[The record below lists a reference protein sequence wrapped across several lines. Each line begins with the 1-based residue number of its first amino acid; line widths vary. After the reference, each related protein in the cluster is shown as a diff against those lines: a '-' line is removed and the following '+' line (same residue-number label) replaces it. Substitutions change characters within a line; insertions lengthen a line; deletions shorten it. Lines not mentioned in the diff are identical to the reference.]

1 MMSSEAGGAD
11 SNDLSAAYVLHT
23 RKYRDTSLI
32 AELYTQAQGRVAVVA
47 KGARSKRGVKQ
58 AIWQPFTPL
67 LISYIGKGDLKTV
80 TGIEFSSSGFRLT
93 GENLIMGL
101 YVNELMVRLLAKS
114 DPLENLFGAYQSVLK
129 DLMIGEAAQASLR
142 KFELFLLDAM
152 GYDINFNET
161 SNRAQIEPNKRY
173 EFRAGE
179 GFIPVVDVWRDHQSG
194 ETSKP
199 GEQHD
204 VGSFRGE
211 TLRAISE
218 RDFTEPEA
226 LRCAKVILRTTFHYL
241 LGGKPLKSRE
251 LFVR

>member
-1 MMSSEAGGAD
+1 MRLVALTATTCPPRTCFTLE
-11 SNDLSAAYVLHT
+11 NIV
-23 RKYRDTSLI
+23 
-32 AELYTQAQGRVAVVA
+32 TQALLLSFIHRLRVVLLWSPRAP
-47 KGARSKRGVKQ
+47 GVS
-58 AIWQPFTPL
+58 AGSSRRFGSHFTPL

-152 GYDINFNET
+152 GYGINFNET

-179 GFIPVVDVWRDHQSG
+179 GFIPVVDVWRDHQFG
-194 ETSKP
+194 
-199 GEQHD
+199 
-204 VGSFRGE
+204 
-211 TLRAISE
+211 
-218 RDFTEPEA
+218 
-226 LRCAKVILRTTFHYL
+226 
-241 LGGKPLKSRE
+241 
-251 LFVR
+251 